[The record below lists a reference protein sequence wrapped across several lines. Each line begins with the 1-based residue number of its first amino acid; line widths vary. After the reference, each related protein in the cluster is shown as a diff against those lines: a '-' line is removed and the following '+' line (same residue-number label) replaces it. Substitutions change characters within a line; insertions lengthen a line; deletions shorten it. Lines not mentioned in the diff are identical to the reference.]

1 MSNFNLDLNISELLS
16 KNVLKLEESA
26 TFALEK
32 KADEIDNELKKEGN
46 LVIRFGIGQPD
57 FNTPTNIKEAAKKA
71 IDENKTKYTSS
82 TGIIELK
89 KAIVNKFLAE
99 NNLKYEVENIFVGN
113 GAKQVLDVI
122 IRAFI
127 NSGDVVLV
135 PKPYWVSYTQQ
146 VLLSGGIPQLINF
159 KNNLKIDVEHLNS
172 VIKSNK
178 GKNKIKLLILN
189 SPNNPTGAVYSK
201 KELEDIGDIC
211 LKNNIYIISDEVYE
225 HFIYGNVKHYSIATF
240 SEELK
245 KITITV
251 NAVSKTYA
259 MTGWRIG
266 YCAADKD
273 IIKQMA
279 KIQDQ
284 SASNPCT
291 PAQWAAVEALSGNQ
305 DSVEIMR
312 KEYEKR
318 RDYIYQR
325 LSNINGLSCN
335 LPEGAFYVFPN
346 ISALFN
352 NKIKNSFTF
361 ADQLLE
367 KAKVAVVPGG
377 AFGDDNYIRI
387 SYATTLEKIEEGMNR
402 LEKFCKEL

>member
-1 MSNFNLDLNISELLS
+1 MSDFNLNMNDLLS
-16 KNVLKLEESA
+16 KKVLMLEESP

-32 KADEIDNELKKEGN
+32 KADEIDMQLKKEGN
-46 LVIRFGIGQPD
+46 SVIRFGIGQPD
-57 FNTPTNIKEAAKKA
+57 FNTPINIKDAAKRA
-71 IDENKTKYTSS
+71 IDENKTRYTSS

-89 KAIVNKFLAE
+89 KAIVNKFNNE
-99 NNLKYEVENIFVGN
+99 NNIKYDIENVFAGN

-122 IRAFI
+122 IRTFI
-127 NSGDVVLV
+127 NTGDIVII

-146 VLLSGGIPQLINF
+146 VLLSEGKPVTVNF
-159 KNNLKIDVEHLNS
+159 NSDLKIDINDLNE
-172 VIKSNK
+172 VIKVN
-178 GKNKIKLLILN
+178 KNKIKLLILN

-225 HFIYGNVKHYSIATF
+225 HFIYDNIKHFSIA
-240 SEELK
+240 SLSDELK
-245 KITITV
+245 KLTITV

-291 PAQWAAVEALSGNQ
+291 PAQWAAVEALNGNQ

-318 RDYIYQR
+318 RDYIYKR
-325 LSNINGLSCN
+325 LSNIGGISCN
-335 LPEGAFYVFPN
+335 LPHGAFYVFPD

-352 NKIKNSFTF
+352 DKIKNSFNF
-361 ADQLLE
+361 AEQLLE

-387 SYATTLEKIEEGMNR
+387 SYATTIEKIEEGMNR

>member
-1 MSNFNLDLNISELLS
+1 MSDLTSKIDNLLS
-16 KNVLKLEESA
+16 KKVLKLEESP

-32 KADEIDNELKKEGN
+32 KADELDALLKKEGSF
-46 LVIRFGIGQPD
+46 VVRFGIGQPD
-57 FNTPTNIKEAAKKA
+57 FNTPANIKDAAKKA
-71 IDENKTKYTSS
+71 IDENKTKYTAS
-82 TGIIELK
+82 TGIVELK
-89 KAIVNKFLAE
+89 KAIVNKFG
-99 NNLKYEVENIFVGN
+99 NDNKIRYGIENIFVGN

-122 IRAFI
+122 IRSFL
-127 NSGDVVLV
+127 NKGEMVLV

-146 VLLSGGIPQLINF
+146 VVLSEGEPVAVKFN
-159 KNNLKIDVEHLNS
+159 KDLKIDISDFNNTA
-172 VIKSNK
+172 KANAQ
-178 GKNKIKLLILN
+178 KIKLLILN

-201 KELEDIGDIC
+201 KELEDIGEIC
-211 LKNNIYIISDEVYE
+211 LKNNIFIISDEVYE
-225 HFIYGNVKHYSIATF
+225 NFIYGDAKHYSIASF
-240 SEELK
+240 SDELK
-245 KITITV
+245 NLTITV

-266 YCAADKD
+266 YCAADSA
-273 IIKQMA
+273 IIKQMT

-284 SASNPCT
+284 AASNPCT
-291 PAQWAAVEALSGNQ
+291 PAQWAALEAIEGNQ

-318 RDYIYQR
+318 RDYIYKK
-325 LSNINGLSCN
+325 LNSIKGIKCN
-335 LPEGAFYVFPN
+335 LPEGAFYVFPD

-352 NKIKNSFTF
+352 NKIKNAFDF
-361 ADQLLE
+361 AGELLE

-387 SYATTLEKIEEGMNR
+387 SYATTIEKIEEGMNR

>member
-1 MSNFNLDLNISELLS
+1 MSDFNLNMNDLLS
-16 KNVLKLEESA
+16 KKVLMLEESP

-32 KADEIDNELKKEGN
+32 KADEIDMQLKKEGN
-46 LVIRFGIGQPD
+46 SVIRFGIGQPD
-57 FNTPTNIKEAAKKA
+57 FNTPINIKDAAKRA
-71 IDENKTKYTSS
+71 IDENKTRYTSS

-89 KAIVNKFLAE
+89 KAIVNKFNNE
-99 NNLKYEVENIFVGN
+99 NNIKYDIENVFAGN

-122 IRAFI
+122 IRTFI
-127 NSGDVVLV
+127 NTGDVVII

-146 VLLSGGIPQLINF
+146 VLLSEGKPVTVDFNSD
-159 KNNLKIDVEHLNS
+159 LKIDINDLNE
-172 VIKSNK
+172 VIKVNK
-178 GKNKIKLLILN
+178 NKNKIKLLILN

-225 HFIYGNVKHYSIATF
+225 HFIYDNVKHYSIATF
-240 SEELK
+240 SDELK

-291 PAQWAAVEALSGNQ
+291 PAQWAAVEALNGNQ

-318 RDYIYQR
+318 RDYIYKR
-325 LSNINGLSCN
+325 LSNIGGISCN
-335 LPEGAFYVFPN
+335 LPHGAFYVFVD

-352 NKIKNSFTF
+352 DKIKNSFNF
-361 ADQLLE
+361 AEQLLE

-387 SYATTLEKIEEGMNR
+387 SYATTIEKIEEGMNR

>member
-1 MSNFNLDLNISELLS
+1 MSDFNLNMNDLLS
-16 KNVLKLEESA
+16 KKVLMLEESP

-32 KADEIDNELKKEGN
+32 KADEIDMQLKKEGN
-46 LVIRFGIGQPD
+46 SVIRFGIGQPD
-57 FNTPTNIKEAAKKA
+57 FNTPINIKDAAKRA
-71 IDENKTKYTSS
+71 IDENKTRYTSS

-89 KAIVNKFLAE
+89 KAIVNKFNNE
-99 NNLKYEVENIFVGN
+99 NNIKYDIENVFAGN

-122 IRAFI
+122 IRTFI
-127 NSGDVVLV
+127 NTGDVVII

-146 VLLSGGIPQLINF
+146 VLLSEGKPVTVDFNSD
-159 KNNLKIDVEHLNS
+159 LKIDINDLNE
-172 VIKSNK
+172 VIKVN
-178 GKNKIKLLILN
+178 KNKIKLLILN

-225 HFIYGNVKHYSIATF
+225 HFIYDNVKHYSIATF
-240 SEELK
+240 SDELK

-291 PAQWAAVEALSGNQ
+291 PAQWAAVEALNGNQ

-318 RDYIYQR
+318 RDYIYKR
-325 LSNINGLSCN
+325 LSNIGGISCN
-335 LPEGAFYVFPN
+335 LPHGAFYVFVD

-352 NKIKNSFTF
+352 DKIKNSFNF
-361 ADQLLE
+361 AEQLLE

-387 SYATTLEKIEEGMNR
+387 SYATTIEKIEEGMNR